1 MGNVCCSRRAHS
13 SINYNENNQDLQK
26 VSEIILTEKK
36 EVEVNNPI
44 NINKES
50 YEQKTSDGEVL
61 EIKEINLENKPI
73 LSRRSLRDNPINEE
87 MLNNDIGLSDKLNT
101 ANFRS
106 VVKESL
112 EYTLI
117 MPEDLTKPQQNQI
130 LMILDKYKSLIQ
142 EDDQEEVDGFLYVE
156 ENKKKLMI
164 MITTH
169 AIYVLKPEDFSL
181 IVRRVKLEDIFL
193 IVLTKS
199 KNELLFVI
207 RGSKEDFLISSDN
220 MENLLKS
227 IQQVSYEA
235 FNQYLPWINAEN
247 SAELEKMKNN
257 VVLDNRSMFSDE
269 NLAIIKLIV
278 ENGCIGEIKIIN
290 ESFIDNKDTRALNA
304 HFILTDQAIYL
315 ADSSYGF
322 KKRISLANI
331 EKISINSKD
340 KFVIIFDN
348 TGIHEFS
355 IPLDISNQ
363 IKETAWILEKNII
376 INDCWFILI
385 PIINKD

>member
-235 FNQYLPWINAEN
+235 FNQYLP
-247 SAELEKMKNN
+247 
-257 VVLDNRSMFSDE
+257 
-269 NLAIIKLIV
+269 
-278 ENGCIGEIKIIN
+278 
-290 ESFIDNKDTRALNA
+290 
-304 HFILTDQAIYL
+304 
-315 ADSSYGF
+315 
-322 KKRISLANI
+322 
-331 EKISINSKD
+331 
-340 KFVIIFDN
+340 
-348 TGIHEFS
+348 
-355 IPLDISNQ
+355 
-363 IKETAWILEKNII
+363 
-376 INDCWFILI
+376 
-385 PIINKD
+385 

>member
-1 MGNVCCSRRAHS
+1 
-13 SINYNENNQDLQK
+13 
-26 VSEIILTEKK
+26 
-36 EVEVNNPI
+36 
-44 NINKES
+44 
-50 YEQKTSDGEVL
+50 
-61 EIKEINLENKPI
+61 
-73 LSRRSLRDNPINEE
+73 
-87 MLNNDIGLSDKLNT
+87 
-101 ANFRS
+101 
-106 VVKESL
+106 
-112 EYTLI
+112 
-117 MPEDLTKPQQNQI
+117 
-130 LMILDKYKSLIQ
+130 
-142 EDDQEEVDGFLYVE
+142 
-156 ENKKKLMI
+156 
-164 MITTH
+164 
-169 AIYVLKPEDFSL
+169 
-181 IVRRVKLEDIFL
+181 
-193 IVLTKS
+193 
-199 KNELLFVI
+199 
-207 RGSKEDFLISSDN
+207 
-220 MENLLKS
+220 
-227 IQQVSYEA
+227 
-235 FNQYLPWINAEN
+235 
-247 SAELEKMKNN
+247 MKNN

-376 INDCWFILI
+376 INDC
-385 PIINKD
+385 